1 MSKITDEKDLIV
13 HLEIE
18 KHIVNIIGIQQ
29 SIEDSIFIIKQEYNS
44 INNLTLPTDAELAGN
59 NENLEQHED

>member
-18 KHIVNIIGIQQ
+18 KHIANIVSIQQ
-29 SIEDSIFIIKQEYNS
+29 SIEDSVFIIKQEYNT
-44 INNLTLPTDAELAGN
+44 INNSMLPTDAELAGN
-59 NENLEQHED
+59 VNNEETKE